1 MKRYI
6 EIVFDDSG
14 SMASNH
20 SSGKPRHLVAKDL
33 FLKSILPSI
42 GNDDDHVVLRLLRET
57 GCSERVNGSSARRI
71 GSNRIAIENEIRSI
85 SNFSKS
91 TPLYLTLRDAI
102 EECAKF
108 KRNHA
113 PYSDYLIIV
122 LTDGG
127 DTCCHDIRDVISDA
141 QLKEWKIVLPKL
153 EPVLVQFDVSSS
165 ISRAN
170 LTGAI
175 QFLGGRSV
183 VVDDANKASLEN
195 VRKTLKKAGFEGNH
209 LPHCIDSNPSG
220 KGWTWMDLEKE
231 GISFHHATMLSQYRL
246 LSFEPNLDKDVEHDH
261 YYELKFLHGLA
272 FASQI
277 PYNIVRSMVA
287 QLERPLLYSHDCI
300 RWDFSKAKWV
310 EIKKPEFHSF
320 KVDESARIADM
331 KKDESLNFFTEYDN
345 PNGSIYNRFREYK
358 VIPIGEF
365 KFTLERCYEEE
376 LPSSPRPKTIKIGD
390 IIKVKG

>member
-33 FLKSILPSI
+33 FLKSILPTI
-42 GNDDDHVVLRLLRET
+42 GNLDDHVVLRLLRET
-57 GCSERVNGSSARRI
+57 GCNEKLKGTSAI
-71 GSNRIAIENEIRSI
+71 MIANNRIAIENEIRSI

-102 EECAKF
+102 EECANF

-127 DTCCHDIRDVISDA
+127 DTCSHDIRDVISDA
-141 QLKEWKIVLPKL
+141 QLKEWKIILPKL
-153 EPVLVQFDVSSS
+153 EPVLVQFDVTSS

-175 QFLGGRSV
+175 RFLGGRSV
-183 VVDDANKASLEN
+183 LVDDANKSSLAM
-195 VRKTLKKAGFEGNH
+195 VRSTLKKAGFEGNQM
-209 LPHCIDSNPSG
+209 PHCIDSNPSG
-220 KGWTWMDLEKE
+220 KVWSWVDLERE

-277 PYNIVRSMVA
+277 PYNLVRSMVA
-287 QLERPLLYSHDCI
+287 QLERPLLYTHDCI

-320 KVDESARIADM
+320 KVDESARIADI
-331 KKDESLNFFTEYDN
+331 KKDESLNFLSEYDN
-345 PNGSIYNRFREYK
+345 AKVSMYHRSYEYRVK
-358 VIPIGEF
+358 PMGDY
-365 KFTLERCYEEE
+365 KFTLEEYHEDR
-376 LPSSPRPKTIKIGD
+376 LPSSPKPKTIKIGD
-390 IIKVKG
+390 VIQVKS